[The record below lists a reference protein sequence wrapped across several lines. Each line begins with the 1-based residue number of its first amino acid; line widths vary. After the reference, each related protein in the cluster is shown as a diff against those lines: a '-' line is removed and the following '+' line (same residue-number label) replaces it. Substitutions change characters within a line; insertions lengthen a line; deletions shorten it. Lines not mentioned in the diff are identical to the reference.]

1 MKSTLMSLKKVGRL
15 LILVIGCLLV
25 STTVIHH
32 FSSSAYATV
41 SYGIAN
47 RILIN
52 DTGIKTGN
60 IVSSR
65 GVGGFILSRVPY
77 DPSIVGV
84 VTDNPAILIHLG
96 DSQGKY
102 PVVSTGNAYVNV
114 SLENGAI
121 KKGDPI
127 TTSSVKG
134 VGMKAVKSGY
144 ILGNAT
150 EDFNSNDKNAVKS
163 INVAVNIRYQ
173 NPKITVQS
181 KLSDIANL
189 SAAAVSEEPLTV
201 FKYVVAGIVVVLSF
215 VLGFMTFG
223 RIAARG
229 VDALGRNPLA
239 IRRIGFGIAL
249 NVIITVSIII
259 AGIGIAIFILRI

>member
-1 MKSTLMSLKKVGRL
+1 MTCLIKKIVSTKNILCLTA
-15 LILVIGCLLV
+15 LILLSMSMFTIPTL
-25 STTVIHH
+25 
-32 FSSSAYATV
+32 ATV

-47 RILIN
+47 RITID
-52 DTGIKTGN
+52 DTNVRTGS

-65 GVGGFILSRVPY
+65 GTGGFILSSIPY

-84 VTDNPAILIHLG
+84 VTDNPAILIHL
-96 DSQGKY
+96 SNAQGEY
-102 PVVSTGNAYVNV
+102 PVVSTGNAMVTV
-114 SLENGAI
+114 SLENGSI

-134 VGMKAVKSGY
+134 VGMKATKSGY
-144 ILGNAT
+144 VVGNAT
-150 EDFNSNDKNAVKS
+150 QDFSGNNPNEMRA

-173 NPKITVQS
+173 NPKIDVQS

-201 FKYVVAGIVVVLSF
+201 FKYVVAGFIIILSF
-215 VLGFMTFG
+215 IIGFLTFG

-239 IRRIGFGIAL
+239 IKRIGFGIAL
-249 NVIITVSIII
+249 NVIITVGIII
-259 AGIGIAIFILRI
+259 SGIGISVFILRI

>member
-1 MKSTLMSLKKVGRL
+1 MFKHIFLWGITFF
-15 LILVIGCLLV
+15 LLV
-25 STTVIHH
+25 GGLVGTVG
-32 FSSSAYATV
+32 AQV

-47 RILIN
+47 RVAI
-52 DTGIKTGN
+52 DGPVETGH

-65 GVGGFILSRVPY
+65 GTGGFILSSIPY

-84 VTDNPAILIHLG
+84 VTDNPAILVHIG
-96 DSQGKY
+96 DPTGKY

-114 SLENGAI
+114 SLENGQI

-127 TTSSVKG
+127 TTSSRRG
-134 VGMKAVKSGY
+134 IGMKSTKSGF
-144 ILGNAT
+144 IVGNAT
-150 EDFNSNDKNAVKS
+150 EDFTGSNSNEVRL
-163 INVAVNIRYQ
+163 INVAVNVRYQ

-201 FKYVVAGIVVVLSF
+201 FKYVVAGIVIVLSF

-239 IRRIGFGIAL
+239 IKRIGFGIAL
-249 NVIITVSIII
+249 NVIITVSIIL